1 MKGRRAK
8 GDGWVK
14 MKAGAMATW
23 RDIAITDESKFENGR
38 NGARD
43 TGPTPPR
50 RRIRAV
56 CIVCIERKN
65 VRLQLRRVESSP
77 RLQDISE
84 SKLLMKREGGRE
96 REKQREKRGSC
107 YSKSLGPADLENSSR
122 SYYDKIFT
130 ERNRGEREGER
141 GENFQVCSVGISERN
156 TRKRGGKWRA
166 RKAVVGGEEEEE
178 HGEGNGE
185 RRCTESCPL
194 PPLPSILWLNY
205 SGRKI
210 IQSPLLYRLSLEF
223 YPEICSVE
231 IFPGNGEFFLSL
243 DKFEYLR

>member
-96 REKQREKRGSC
+96 RETEREKRF
-107 YSKSLGPADLENSSR
+107 LLFEEFGP
-122 SYYDKIFT
+122 
-130 ERNRGEREGER
+130 
-141 GENFQVCSVGISERN
+141 
-156 TRKRGGKWRA
+156 GGPGKQF
-166 RKAVVGGEEEEE
+166 
-178 HGEGNGE
+178 
-185 RRCTESCPL
+185 PF
-194 PPLPSILWLNY
+194 
-205 SGRKI
+205 
-210 IQSPLLYRLSLEF
+210 LL
-223 YPEICSVE
+223 
-231 IFPGNGEFFLSL
+231 
-243 DKFEYLR
+243 